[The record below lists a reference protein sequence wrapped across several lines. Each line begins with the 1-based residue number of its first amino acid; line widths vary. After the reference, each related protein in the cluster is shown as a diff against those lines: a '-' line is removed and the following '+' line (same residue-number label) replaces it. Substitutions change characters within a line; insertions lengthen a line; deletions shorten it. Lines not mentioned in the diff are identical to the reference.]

1 MGIHVDKNE
10 MSTYLIFYTLNWLN
24 QLGEM
29 IGFLSYVLVEQL
41 LIYST
46 FIDRA
51 LRDGVSN
58 NYYHMMFFKCH
69 IFQSSSHLL
78 M

>member
-29 IGFLSYVLVEQL
+29 IGFLS
-41 LIYST
+41 
-46 FIDRA
+46 
-51 LRDGVSN
+51 
-58 NYYHMMFFKCH
+58 
-69 IFQSSSHLL
+69 
-78 M
+78 